1 MEMDQINTEAKS
13 KIMDIETKYTEM
25 RKPVY
30 NKRNEIISKIPDF
43 WLIVVFEKWFTPEQR
58 D

>member
-1 MEMDQINTEAKS
+1 MDQINTEAKS